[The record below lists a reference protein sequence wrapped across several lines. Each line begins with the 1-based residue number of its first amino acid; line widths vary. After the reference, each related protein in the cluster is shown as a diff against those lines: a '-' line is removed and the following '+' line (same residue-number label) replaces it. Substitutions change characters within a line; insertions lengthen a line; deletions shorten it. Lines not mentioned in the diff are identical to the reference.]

1 MQNAPGSYLPISALT
16 QASST
21 AEKALASNRQGHAS
35 DSALGPGMG
44 MAEQRWCAVAQAVQL
59 RNSC

>member
-1 MQNAPGSYLPISALT
+1 MQNVPGSYLPISALT

-21 AEKALASNRQGHAS
+21 AEEALAGSRQGRAS
-35 DSALGPGMG
+35 DSALGPGTG

-59 RNSC
+59 QNSC